1 MRDEQLLA
9 DCRALI
15 ATVRDVPSLAA
26 LRARADRADLERR
39 IASVLGVVRRH
50 APARPPEPPAD
61 PGRVRAIHWNIE
73 HGNRYL
79 EIARALVAHPQLE
92 HADLVFLN
100 EVDLG
105 MARSGNRD
113 VAGDLAAALGLHGV
127 WAPQFLETTPGRD
140 DEAGHA
146 GASENRESLFG
157 IALLS
162 RWPVSDV
169 RVVELPGPESLHFD
183 RERMVGR
190 QVALVATIERPGAP
204 FLAVNLHL
212 SVHGARTE
220 RAAQM
225 RAILDSLRRE
235 ERPVALA
242 GDFNSHTF
250 DRGRWWSPVAGAFTL
265 LQPTVPLRRRLLWP
279 DQGSHREPLFDALRE
294 ANFAWQRFVDR
305 APTLALRFSRLAELR
320 TFAGRA
326 VTLAGPLF
334 VWMERRA
341 QLKLDWFA
349 GRGWRDGRGATVR
362 GLDGPD
368 GASDHAPIVA
378 SFW

>member
-1 MRDEQLLA
+1 VRGDELLA
-9 DCRALI
+9 ECRALI
-15 ATVRDVPSLAA
+15 AAVRDVPSFAA
-26 LRARADRADLERR
+26 LRRRGDRADLERR
-39 IASVLGVVRRH
+39 IAAVLGVVRRH
-50 APARPPEPPAD
+50 EPPRPPAPPAD
-61 PGRVRAIHWNIE
+61 PERVRAIHWNIE
-73 HGNRYL
+73 HGNRYS
-79 EIARALVAHPQLE
+79 EIERALVAHPQLE

-127 WAPQFLETTPGRD
+127 WVPQFLETTPGRD
-140 DEAGHA
+140 DDVAHA
-146 GASENRESLFG
+146 SGGENRESLFG
-157 IALLS
+157 IALLA
-162 RWPVSDV
+162 RWPVGDV
-169 RVVELPGPESLHFD
+169 RVVELPGPEWLHFD
-183 RERMVGR
+183 RERMIGR
-190 QVALVATIERPGAP
+190 QVALTAAIERPDAP

-212 SVHGARTE
+212 SVHVSRIE

-225 RAILDSLRRE
+225 RSVLDALRRE

-250 DRGRWWSPVAGAFTL
+250 DRGRWWSPLAGAATL
-265 LQPTVPLRRRLLWP
+265 LQPTGPLRQRLLWP
-279 DQGSHREPLFDALRE
+279 DQGPHREPLFDALRE

-305 APTLALRFSRLAELR
+305 GPTLALRFSRLNELR
-320 TFAGRA
+320 SVFGRA
-326 VTLAGPLF
+326 VTLSGPLLG
-334 VWMERRA
+334 WMERRA

-362 GLDGPD
+362 GLDGI
-368 GASDHAPIVA
+368 GRASDHAPIVA